1 MNLFKHLLWARLS
14 WAWETQE
21 GLGSLEARQSRS
33 HVGERAR
40 TRVRGSKNQGRE
52 HRPGKAGSTDRP
64 GKANNPRDCR
74 INRQILLGGVRL

>member
-1 MNLFKHLLWARLS
+1 
-14 WAWETQE
+14 
-21 GLGSLEARQSRS
+21 
-33 HVGERAR
+33 VGERAR